1 MHLYIIGYFLS
12 DSSYAFIYYRIFL
25 SDSSGTMIYI
35 LLLVLCSNDNQK
47 FFLCSL

>member
-1 MHLYIIGYFLS
+1 MHLYIIGY
-12 DSSYAFIYYRIFL
+12 FL